1 MDEIMKIKKIL
12 VANRGEIALR
22 VLKTAKEMGIKV
34 VTVFAED
41 DKNLPHALFADES
54 YSLGFGTLQ
63 DTYLNKKKLIEVASR
78 AKVDAIHPGYGFLSE
93 NAEFS
98 AMVENAGI
106 IFIGPTAESIILM
119 GDKIGSKKALEKLNI
134 PMIPGYHGDNQEV
147 DHLIKEAKKIGFPVL
162 IKASAGGGGKGMRI
176 VHEEGE
182 LHDAI
187 SGAKSEALKAFS
199 NDKVLIEKYVVNPR
213 HIEVQLMSDTHGNHL
228 HFFERECS
236 IQRRYQKI
244 IEETPAPNLTED
256 LRLEICNTAVQ
267 ISSGINYRGAGTV
280 EFILAPDGKF
290 YFLEMNTRL
299 QVEHPVTEMVT
310 GHDLVKYQILVAEG
324 EKLPLKQSD
333 IKQNGQAIECRI
345 YAEDP
350 DNNFMP
356 TIGKID
362 RIGIPTLRDVRLDCG
377 FLDGT
382 EVGVNYDPMLA
393 KLVVW
398 GPTREIAISKSIHSL
413 DEVLFLGVKTNR
425 DYLKRILSHEKF
437 VKGYTHTH
445 FIPDNKE
452 ELAPRFFSDEDI
464 ANFVATLG
472 FSEGR
477 KTQRASSGEAFL
489 KTPWTELPGFRN

>member
-1 MDEIMKIKKIL
+1 MKIKKIL

-34 VTVFAED
+34 VTVYAED
-41 DKNLPHALFADES
+41 DKNLPHALYADES
-54 YSLGFGTLQ
+54 YSLGSGTLQ
-63 DTYLNKKKLIEVASR
+63 DTYLNKAKLVEVARKSQS
-78 AKVDAIHPGYGFLSE
+78 DAIHPGYGFLSE

-98 AMVENAGI
+98 SMVESAGI

-119 GDKIGSKKALEKLNI
+119 GDKIGSKKALEKINI
-134 PMIPGYHGDNQEV
+134 PMIPGYHGDNQE
-147 DHLIKEAKKIGFPVL
+147 LSFLASKAKEIGFPVL

-176 VHEEGE
+176 VHQEDELEE
-182 LHDAI
+182 AI
-187 SGAKSEALKAFS
+187 RGAKSEALKAFS
-199 NDKVLIEKYVVNPR
+199 NDKVLIEKYVTNPR

-244 IEETPAPNLTED
+244 VEETPAPNLTQE
-256 LRLEICNTAVQ
+256 LRLKICETAVQ

-280 EFILAPDGKF
+280 EFILSPDGKY

-310 GHDLVKYQILVAEG
+310 GHDLVKYQIMVAQG
-324 EKLPLKQSD
+324 DKLPLKQSD
-333 IKQNGQAIECRI
+333 IKQKGQAIECRI

-362 RIGIPTLRDVRLDCG
+362 RIGTPTLRDVRLDCG

-398 GPTREIAISKSIHSL
+398 GETRDIAISKSIHSL

-425 DYLKRILSHEKF
+425 DYLKRILAHKDF
-437 VKGYTHTH
+437 VIGHTHTH
-445 FIPDNKE
+445 FIPDHKE
-452 ELAPRFFSDEDI
+452 ELMPKVQNDQDLADLI
-464 ANFVATLG
+464 AALSLSTTKKSLSTTQDTL
-472 FSEGR
+472 
-477 KTQRASSGEAFL
+477 KN
-489 KTPWTELPGFRN
+489 PWTELVGFRN

>member
-1 MDEIMKIKKIL
+1 MKIKKIL

-22 VLKTAKEMGIKV
+22 VLKTAKEMGIKI
-34 VTVFAED
+34 VTVYAED
-41 DKNLPHALFADES
+41 DKSLPHALYADES
-54 YSLGFGTLQ
+54 YSLGSGALS
-63 DTYLNKKKLIEVASR
+63 DTYLNKNKLIEI
-78 AKVDAIHPGYGFLSE
+78 AKKTKSDAIHPGYGFLSE
-93 NAEFS
+93 NAEF
-98 AMVENAGI
+98 ADMVEKAGL
-106 IFIGPTAESIILM
+106 IFIGPTAASITLM
-119 GDKIGSKKALEKLNI
+119 GDKIGSKKALEKINI
-134 PMIPGYHGDNQEV
+134 PMIPGYHGDDQEV
-147 DHLIKEAKKIGFPVL
+147 STLAQKAKEIGFPVL

-176 VHEEGE
+176 VHQESE
-182 LHDAI
+182 LIEAI

-199 NDKVLIEKYVVNPR
+199 NDKVLVEKYVVNPR

-244 IEETPAPNLTED
+244 VEETPAPNLSQE
-256 LRLEICNTAVQ
+256 LRLKICETAVQ

-280 EFILAPDGKF
+280 EFILAPDGHY

-310 GHDLVKYQILVAEG
+310 GHDLVKYQIMVAQG
-324 EKLPLKQSD
+324 DQLPVKQAEIKQS
-333 IKQNGQAIECRI
+333 GQAIECRI

-356 TIGKID
+356 SIGKID
-362 RIGIPTLRDVRLDCG
+362 RIGTPTLRDVRLDCG

-398 GPTREIAISKSIHSL
+398 GENRELAISKTLHSL

-425 DYLKRILSHEKF
+425 DYLKRILAHKEY
-437 VKGYTHTH
+437 VAGHTHTH
-445 FIPDNKE
+445 FIPDYKNDLAAKE
-452 ELAPRFFSDEDI
+452 LSDQDLADIIGALSFSDKKKVI
-464 ANFVATLG
+464 
-472 FSEGR
+472 
-477 KTQRASSGEAFL
+477 SGTSGVL
-489 KTPWTELPGFRN
+489 RNPWTELSGFRN

>member
-1 MDEIMKIKKIL
+1 
-12 VANRGEIALR
+12 
-22 VLKTAKEMGIKV
+22 
-34 VTVFAED
+34 
-41 DKNLPHALFADES
+41 
-54 YSLGFGTLQ
+54 
-63 DTYLNKKKLIEVASR
+63 
-78 AKVDAIHPGYGFLSE
+78 
-93 NAEFS
+93 
-98 AMVENAGI
+98 
-106 IFIGPTAESIILM
+106 
-119 GDKIGSKKALEKLNI
+119 
-134 PMIPGYHGDNQEV
+134 
-147 DHLIKEAKKIGFPVL
+147 
-162 IKASAGGGGKGMRI
+162 
-176 VHEEGE
+176 
-182 LHDAI
+182 
-187 SGAKSEALKAFS
+187 
-199 NDKVLIEKYVVNPR
+199 
-213 HIEVQLMSDTHGNHL
+213 MSDTHGNHL

-244 IEETPAPNLTED
+244 VEETPAPQLEKE
-256 LRLEICNTAVQ
+256 LRLEICETAVQ

-290 YFLEMNTRL
+290 YCLELNTRL

-362 RIGIPTLRDVRLDCG
+362 RIGNPTLRDVRLDCG

-425 DYLKRILSHEKF
+425 DFLKRILSHEKF

-445 FIPDNKE
+445 FIPDYKE
-452 ELAPRFFSDEDI
+452 ELTPRDLGDEDI
-464 ANFVATLG
+464 AHFVAALG

-477 KTQRASSGEAFL
+477 TNQKNSSGEVSY
-489 KTPWTELPGFRN
+489 KTPWTELSGFRN